1 MRLTLLAVIFLLV
14 LTLVNAYLFRK
25 GARMIAGHDY
35 APVQLTQQRTLH
47 YEWDAFIWREIG
59 AVVITVVLFAGFQ
72 IFAGSSTHE
81 R

>member
-1 MRLTLLAVIFLLV
+1 MRLTLLGLIFLLV

-25 GARMIAGHDY
+25 GSQFIGAHDY
-35 APVQLTQQRTLH
+35 APVQLNQQRASH

-59 AVVITVVLFAGFQ
+59 AVVVTVVVFGAIQ
-72 IFAGSSTHE
+72 IFAGSTHD